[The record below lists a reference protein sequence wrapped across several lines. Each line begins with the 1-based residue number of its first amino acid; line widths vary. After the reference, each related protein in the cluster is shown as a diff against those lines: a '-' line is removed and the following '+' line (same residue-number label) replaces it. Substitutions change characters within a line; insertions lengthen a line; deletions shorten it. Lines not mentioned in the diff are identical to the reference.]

1 MNHFLCNNS
10 LKVKFSQRC
19 QVSIRQIKGVGSR
32 HDDILETISRK
43 IGDEIQVFSVS
54 HNYRFYSLN
63 LEAKL
68 IIKFI
73 LQSFITFLTTPFKRI
88 VDLLTANFGY

>member
-63 LEAKL
+63 LEANAKVQ
-68 IIKFI
+68 ITKFY
-73 LQSFITFLTTPFKRI
+73 
-88 VDLLTANFGY
+88 NFFNHTL

>member
-10 LKVKFSQRC
+10 LKVIFFQRC

-32 HDDILETISRK
+32 NDNILETISRK

-54 HNYRFYSLN
+54 HNYQFYSLN
-63 LEAKL
+63 LEANAKVQVP
-68 IIKFI
+68 KFY
-73 LQSFITFLTTPFKRI
+73 
-88 VDLLTANFGY
+88 NFFNHTL

>member
-10 LKVKFSQRC
+10 LKVEFSPRC
-19 QVSIRQIKGVGSR
+19 QVSIRQI
-32 HDDILETISRK
+32 DILETISRN

-88 VDLLTANFGY
+88 VDLLTANCDY

>member
-19 QVSIRQIKGVGSR
+19 QVSIRQIGGVGSR

-88 VDLLTANFGY
+88 VDLLTANCDY

>member
-19 QVSIRQIKGVGSR
+19 QVSIRQIKGVGSC
-32 HDDILETISRK
+32 HDDILEAISRK

-54 HNYRFYSLN
+54 HYYRFYSLN
-63 LEAKL
+63 LEANAKVHST
-68 IIKFI
+68 KFY
-73 LQSFITFLTTPFKRI
+73 
-88 VDLLTANFGY
+88 NFFHHTL